1 MSLKTQIEEKLNQAL
16 KEKDKNTY
24 QTLRLVVSAIKD
36 AEIANRTK
44 ESDGVTDSNVV
55 SILRKMIKQR
65 NESCEIYKKA
75 SRHELLEIEKKE
87 INVINNFLPKQ
98 VSEEET
104 KNICVEAIKQ
114 VGASSIKD
122 MGKVMGQLKSKYSEN
137 LDFSLVSKIIKE
149 ELK

>member
-114 VGASSIKD
+114 VGANSIKD
-122 MGKVMGQLKSKYSEN
+122 MGKVMGQLKSKYPEN